1 MIDHSSHVWL
11 HGESSRDRREELAS
25 WGPLPLLMPVVDAH
39 RRRRG
44 PYTAGGTILRTLVPG
59 ALDRFPERVATHQLS
74 IRAVAPELDDLLPP
88 RRPTLEG
95 RLEDDERIL
104 VPAPRRTLRVANGIA
119 EFLLDCAP
127 ERSVL
132 VVDNVHEADPTDR
145 ELLTVLARR
154 IDPRRLVVVACS
166 ADPPPDGFAG
176 RIVQARTASRTTSD
190 EPVPP
195 QDPQDRAAAYVESDC
210 TLDDPRLI
218 DAYAGLSP
226 ERRAEL
232 HDRRADEL
240 ERAGEWSF
248 RLGAIPFHREHGT
261 DPEGAGAEALWTAV
275 DHCVREGFLHAVV
288 ELGVRGLELTAEDS
302 DLWWRFLQRTA
313 TAMAGVNRHD
323 DARRLWD
330 RARRASTRPAVHAA
344 AAYGTA
350 MLDARHPDPAQRDL
364 DRAMGWINEAIA
376 ISTLLPDPQ
385 DRAFKLGFDRNGR
398 ALIELRKGRI
408 DAALALVESAIDLAE
423 RDLPPG
429 RHLHHRMVLHANRG
443 QLLAT
448 LNRTKEA
455 LQEYDTAIAIDPDF
469 PDYYLDR
476 GNVRYAVGEVE
487 GALADYETAMRLSP
501 PLPEAY
507 YNRAELRIAQG
518 EVEGALADL
527 DHVIELDPGYLDAY
541 INRAGLRA
549 AAGLNEQARAD
560 VAAGL
565 AIDPDNAHLWSVLG
579 QLEANDGRHA
589 EAMAAFETALA
600 ADPELSAA
608 WANRGSLRYDSG
620 DAEGAVADL
629 SRAIELASD
638 DERAALHYNRAIALR
653 ALGREEEA
661 RADLRRA
668 RDLAPDDPDI
678 QAAL

>member
-1 MIDHSSHVWL
+1 
-11 HGESSRDRREELAS
+11 
-25 WGPLPLLMPVVDAH
+25 MPVVDAH
-39 RRRRG
+39 RRLRG
-44 PYTAGGTILRTLVPG
+44 PYTAGGTILRALVPG

-74 IRAVAPELDDLLPP
+74 IRAAAPDLCDRMPP
-88 RRPTLEG
+88 HRPTLES
-95 RLEDDERIL
+95 RLDDDERIL
-104 VPAPRRTLRVANGIA
+104 VPAPRRTLRIANGIA
-119 EFLLDCAP
+119 EFLLDCVP

-154 IDPRRLVVVACS
+154 IDPGRLVVVACS

-176 RIVQARTASRTTSD
+176 RVVQARTAATATSD
-190 EPVPP
+190 APLPPP
-195 QDPQDRAAAYVESDC
+195 QEWATVYVASDC

-218 DAYAGLSP
+218 DAYAGLPP
-226 ERRAEL
+226 EQRAEL

-240 ERAGEWSF
+240 ECAGEWSF

-261 DPEGAGAEALWTAV
+261 DPRGAGAEALWTAV

-408 DAALALVESAIDLAE
+408 DAALTLVESAIELAE

-429 RHLHHRMVLHANRG
+429 RHPHHRMVLHANRG
-443 QLLAT
+443 HLLAA

-476 GNVRYAVGEVE
+476 GNVRYAAGEVE

-507 YNRAELRIAQG
+507 YNRAELRIEQG
-518 EVEGALADL
+518 ELEGALADL
-527 DHVIELDPGYLDAY
+527 DHVLELDPGYLDAY
-541 INRAGLRA
+541 INRAGLRV
-549 AAGLNEQARAD
+549 AAGLNEEARAD
-560 VAAGL
+560 VTAGL

-579 QLEANDGRHA
+579 QLEAADGRHA
-589 EAMAAFETALA
+589 EAAAAFEKALA
-600 ADPELSAA
+600 ADPGLSAA
-608 WANRGSLRYDSG
+608 WANRGIWRYESG

-629 SRAIELASD
+629 TRAIELASD
-638 DERAALHYNRAIALR
+638 GERAALHYNRATALR

-661 RADLRRA
+661 RADLRQA
-668 RDLAPDDPDI
+668 HDLAPDDPDI
-678 QAAL
+678 LAAL